1 MLWSDASGNSV
12 RWAGYVALA
21 SATLDVLV
29 KAAASF
35 SATIHQQFVA
45 NSKAL
50 WDEVPAL
57 MNIATG
63 KESRPPELDKFATAF
78 ALAGEK
84 QEMVTDQKTTV
95 FLKRFSP
102 NPDVERARE
111 EFESAQKVEE
121 SFHKDFDGA
130 DFTLS
135 FTNHIFCLFVGPQS
149 QEDRLT
155 QLVIERPL
163 RKLDLG
169 DQYRLNP
176 LATFHDCRGDA

>member
-1 MLWSDASGNSV
+1 MVGSDPSPN
-12 RWAGYVALA
+12 RLA
-21 SATLDVLV
+21 E
-29 KAAASF
+29 K
-35 SATIHQQFVA
+35 TIEYA
-45 NSKAL
+45 NAKTAYFKAL
-50 WDEVPAL
+50 REEVPEL
-57 MNIATG
+57 TNIATG
-63 KESRPPELDKFATAF
+63 RQARPPELDKFATAF